1 MSPWSSLDLA
11 AQSSGGLVFSVFRE
25 ELGLVGAEAAARA
38 LRVAP
43 ERLAQGLR
51 RRKVVTGRAPRKAS
65 GWTGLGDSGTWGL
78 GDSGKVSNFS
88 F

>member
-1 MSPWSSLDLA
+1 M
-11 AQSSGGLVFSVFRE
+11 FSVFRE

-51 RRKVVTGRAPRKAS
+51 RRKVVTGRAPRRAS
-65 GWTGLGDSGTWGL
+65 GWTLGDSGTRGL
-78 GDSGKVSNFS
+78 GGGVQFLFLTLS
-88 F
+88 